1 MDWQRLQSRQVL
13 YQYRILSIS
22 TDHYIITIFVNHNN
36 FDSNCIFSVW
46 ASVVILD
53 SLYKCKVVLLESEVG
68 YRLTSQGHLLY
79 LRENHGLANIRLPWY
94 NGISFRTRQQ
104 SPTVLMTVELGG
116 TAMNDQ
122 PSHIVIRVCF
132 VVSLTDRKL

>member
-1 MDWQRLQSRQVL
+1 M
-13 YQYRILSIS
+13 Y
-22 TDHYIITIFVNHNN
+22 
-36 FDSNCIFSVW
+36 
-46 ASVVILD
+46 
-53 SLYKCKVVLLESEVG
+53 KVVLLESEVG

-94 NGISFRTRQQ
+94 NGISFRTREQ
-104 SPTVLMTVELGG
+104 STTVLMTVELGG

-132 VVSLTDRKL
+132 VVSLVVLRL